1 MRWPG
6 NVRSVAAPY
15 TYRHI
20 PTMLPNPTNT
30 SGLLALDAS
39 AVEAL
44 LPVSACIG
52 VMRAAL
58 TALARK
64 EAASPLRTVMRMA
77 DGAIAAMPAYD
88 GVSAVGA
95 KIVTVFP
102 RNASTGLPTHL
113 GLVLL
118 LDATNGVPLAII
130 DATSITA
137 IRTAAVSAVATDALA
152 REDAQVC
159 AIIGTGVQATVHV
172 AAMLAVRPIRS
183 IRIVSRDLARA
194 ERLSVD
200 LAARFTCEF
209 ESAETVERAVRG
221 ADIACTVTNS
231 ATPVLRGEWLSA
243 GTHINAVGASL
254 SDARE
259 LDAAAVAKSRLYCD
273 SRVSMLAE
281 SGDFLLARA
290 EGAIDDSHIV
300 GELGDVLLGIAPA
313 RRNADEI
320 TLFKSLGLGI
330 EDIAAAR
337 YVYDRAVEQ
346 GMGTRV
352 LMGGELR
359 GA

>member
-1 MRWPG
+1 M
-6 NVRSVAAPY
+6 
-15 TYRHI
+15 
-20 PTMLPNPTNT
+20 
-30 SGLLALDAS
+30 SGLLVLGAP

-52 VMRAAL
+52 VMREAL

-64 EAASPLRTVMRMA
+64 EAASPLRTVIRMA

-88 GVSAVGA
+88 GASTAGA

-102 RNASTGLPTHL
+102 KNASSGLPTHL

-118 LDATNGVPLAII
+118 LDANDGVPLAVV
-130 DATSITA
+130 DATLITA
-137 IRTAAVSAVATDALA
+137 IRTAAVSGVATDALA
-152 REDAQVC
+152 RGDAQVC
-159 AIIGTGVQATVHV
+159 AIIGTGVQAVVHV
-172 AAMLAVRPIRS
+172 AAMLAVRPIRLM
-183 IRIVSRDLARA
+183 RIVSRDLARA
-194 ERLSVD
+194 KRLSVD
-200 LAARFTCEF
+200 LATMFASEF
-209 ESAETVERAVRG
+209 EAVETVERAVSG
-221 ADIACTVTNS
+221 ADVVCTVTNS
-231 ATPVLRGEWLSA
+231 ATPVLRGDWLSA
-243 GTHINAVGASL
+243 GMHINAVGASL
-254 SDARE
+254 QHARE

-290 EGAIDDSHIV
+290 EGAIDESHIV

-330 EDIAAAR
+330 EDVAAAR

-352 LMGGELR
+352 LMGGGLH